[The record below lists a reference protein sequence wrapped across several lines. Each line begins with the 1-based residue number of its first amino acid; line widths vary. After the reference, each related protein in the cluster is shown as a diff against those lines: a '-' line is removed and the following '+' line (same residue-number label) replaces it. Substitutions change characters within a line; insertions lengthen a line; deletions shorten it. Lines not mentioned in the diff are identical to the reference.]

1 MQDIINE
8 IFFNLVETKYKNV
21 KVNFKTV
28 FEQMLLLC
36 RSIPDFDKVKF
47 VSKDPNYGDE
57 QYKAV
62 YFFTHEDYIKPK
74 MPDNVIKKKKNTK
87 LTYDPEVLEKFPVST
102 TASPSTKIIAFNP
115 AFERV
120 FRHNIFE
127 CINKQFK
134 LEEVD
139 KDVMKSDLEEF
150 YSNIQSELFNKTAEA
165 YQKDLFE
172 YKVDGQ
178 DPNLNISGN
187 MDMNMN

>member
-1 MQDIINE
+1 MRN
-8 IFFNLVETKYKNV
+8 
-21 KVNFKTV
+21 NFKTL
-28 FEQMLLLC
+28 FEQIVLMC
-36 RSIPDFDKVKF
+36 RNLPDFDKVKF
-47 VSKDPNYGDE
+47 VSKDPNYGE
-57 QYKAV
+57 EKFKAV
-62 YFFTHEDYIKPK
+62 YYFTHEQYLRPK

-87 LTYDPEVLEKFPVST
+87 LTYDPEVLEKFPVSIT
-102 TASPSTKIIAFNP
+102 SSPNTKIIAFNP

-139 KDVMKSDLEEF
+139 KDVMKGDLEEF
-150 YSNIQSELFNKTAEA
+150 YFEMQNQLFNKTAET
-165 YQKDLFE
+165 YLIDLFE

-178 DPNLNISGN
+178 DPNLNVSGN